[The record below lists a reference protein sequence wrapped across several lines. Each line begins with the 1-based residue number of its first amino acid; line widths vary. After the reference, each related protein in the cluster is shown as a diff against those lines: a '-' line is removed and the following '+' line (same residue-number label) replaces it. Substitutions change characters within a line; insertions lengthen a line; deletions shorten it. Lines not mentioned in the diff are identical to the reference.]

1 MVVMTETQDYIPGMC
16 NINRAEIAYRC
27 KAGYISL
34 LILIV
39 IAALLFTFDAPNWTR
54 LVLFVPF
61 FLTIISFLQA
71 KKKFCV
77 SYGASGKQNATEGSK
92 AATAVNPQ
100 DALAD
105 KKRAR
110 QLNVQAAAVAAV
122 LSVLAF
128 LVP

>member
-1 MVVMTETQDYIPGMC
+1 MNETKDYIPGIC
-16 NINRAEIAYRC
+16 NINQDEIAYRR

-34 LILIV
+34 LILMV
-39 IAALLFTFDAPNWTR
+39 VAVLLFAFDAPNWLR
-54 LVLFVPF
+54 VVLFVPF

-77 SYGASGKQNATEGSK
+77 SYGASGKQNASEGSK
-92 AATAVNPQ
+92 TASQVSEREAAT
-100 DALAD
+100 D

-110 QLNVQAAAVAAV
+110 QLNLQAAGVAAV
-122 LSVLAF
+122 LTLLAV